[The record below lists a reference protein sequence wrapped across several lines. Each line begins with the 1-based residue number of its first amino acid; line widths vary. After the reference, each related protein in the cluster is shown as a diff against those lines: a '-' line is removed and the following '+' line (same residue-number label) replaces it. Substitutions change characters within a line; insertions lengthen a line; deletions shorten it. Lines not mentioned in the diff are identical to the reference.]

1 MLNLY
6 RHLAFRCAR
15 PSLVH
20 ARTGLRHKLSSSA
33 IRFVDD
39 IGGSGSTPDSAETVK
54 KLTDVEEDAD
64 LSSMSEEERLMLEAE
79 EEGTQS
85 EDALAEQSEE
95 AAETVTEEA
104 DEFEG
109 ESEEDERQS
118 GQPKS
123 YAAFMEKIGGRFKV
137 ANEAKWLG
145 GDIPFPMNRSF
156 KPPPP
161 LSDSHRSIIYEEYM
175 RDPEKNNVRELAQ
188 RHHLSLGRVD
198 AILRLKGMEHAWVKG
213 KTLQTGFRIG
223 MEKLVSVRDS
233 RRRITSREDA
243 NEADEIEEE
252 PGRQAARDRY
262 ERHFWESLLEDAE
275 SVVPMSL
282 KHSKALATRK
292 TASDYLHT
300 DDPRITP
307 RVKIPRY
314 VKKPKE
320 QIQVVSRSSRPDLKF
335 VDVGSKF
342 IDQRSLLKR
351 YKASERRSAKRREK
365 RTLTS

>member
-6 RHLAFRCAR
+6 RHLAFRCVR

-20 ARTGLRHKLSSSA
+20 SRLSLRHNLSCSA
-33 IRFVDD
+33 ICFELA
-39 IGGSGSTPDSAETVK
+39 G
-54 KLTDVEEDAD
+54 VEEDAD

-79 EEGTQS
+79 EEGIQS
-85 EDALAEQSEE
+85 EDVLAGQSEE
-95 AAETVTEEA
+95 AAETVTEEV

-109 ESEEDERQS
+109 EPDEKQS

-123 YAAFMEKIGGRFKV
+123 YATFMEKIGGRFKI
-137 ANEAKWLG
+137 ANEPKWLG

-188 RHHLSLGRVD
+188 RHHLSLGRID
-198 AILRLKGMEHAWVKG
+198 AILRLKGMEHAWVKEG
-213 KTLQTGFRIG
+213 KTLQTGFLIG

-233 RRRITSREDA
+233 RRRITTRDDA

-262 ERHFWESLLEDAE
+262 ERHYWESLMEDAE
-275 SVVPMSL
+275 PIVPMSL
-282 KHSKALATRK
+282 KRSKALATSR

-307 RVKIPRY
+307 RVKTPRY
-314 VKKPKE
+314 VRKPKE
-320 QIQVVSRSSRPDLKF
+320 KIQLASKLFRPDLKF

-351 YKASERRSAKRREK
+351 YKASERRLAKRREK
-365 RTLTS
+365 RGLTS

>member
-1 MLNLY
+1 
-6 RHLAFRCAR
+6 
-15 PSLVH
+15 
-20 ARTGLRHKLSSSA
+20 
-33 IRFVDD
+33 
-39 IGGSGSTPDSAETVK
+39 
-54 KLTDVEEDAD
+54 
-64 LSSMSEEERLMLEAE
+64 
-79 EEGTQS
+79 
-85 EDALAEQSEE
+85 
-95 AAETVTEEA
+95 
-104 DEFEG
+104 
-109 ESEEDERQS
+109 
-118 GQPKS
+118 
-123 YAAFMEKIGGRFKV
+123 
-137 ANEAKWLG
+137 
-145 GDIPFPMNRSF
+145 MNRSF

-198 AILRLKGMEHAWVKG
+198 AILRLKGMEHAWVKEG

-320 QIQVVSRSSRPDLKF
+320 KIQVVSRSSRPDLKF
-335 VDVGSKF
+335 VDIGSKF

-365 RTLTS
+365 RALTS

>member
-1 MLNLY
+1 
-6 RHLAFRCAR
+6 
-15 PSLVH
+15 
-20 ARTGLRHKLSSSA
+20 
-33 IRFVDD
+33 
-39 IGGSGSTPDSAETVK
+39 
-54 KLTDVEEDAD
+54 
-64 LSSMSEEERLMLEAE
+64 MSEEERLMLEAD

-104 DEFEG
+104 DGFEG
-109 ESEEDERQS
+109 ESQEDERQS

-123 YAAFMEKIGGRFKV
+123 YAAFMEKIGGRFK
-137 ANEAKWLG
+137 
-145 GDIPFPMNRSF
+145 PFPMNRSF

-175 RDPEKNNVRELAQ
+175 RDPAKNNVRELAQ

-198 AILRLKGMEHAWVKG
+198 AILRLKGNGTCLGEGEGIAYACLLEG
-213 KTLQTGFRIG
+213 KTLQTGFRKG

-233 RRRITSREDA
+233 RRRVTSREDA

-262 ERHFWESLLEDAE
+262 ERHFWESLLEDAHVTTTVYVPRLQE

-282 KHSKALATRK
+282 KHSKALAMKK

-320 QIQVVSRSSRPDLKF
+320 KIQVVSRSSRPDLKF

-365 RTLTS
+365 RGLTS